1 MIYNDVFKKLSR
13 RGVKYLVVGGVAVV
27 LHGYTR
33 FTADLDLIID
43 PSPENIDKLFSA
55 LRDLGY
61 LPRVPVTAQEFKEE
75 RKRREWMDEKN
86 TKVFSFFHRR
96 DPLKIID
103 ILIGE
108 LPRYKKFKKVIFE
121 IDGVKIPAASVSELK
136 QLKEK
141 AGRVKDREDIR
152 FLSRIERVK
161 RCKR

>member
-1 MIYNDVFKKLSR
+1 
-13 RGVKYLVVGGVAVV
+13 
-27 LHGYTR
+27 
-33 FTADLDLIID
+33 
-43 PSPENIDKLFSA
+43 
-55 LRDLGY
+55 
-61 LPRVPVTAQEFKEE
+61 
-75 RKRREWMDEKN
+75 MDEKN
-86 TKVFSFFHRR
+86 TEVFSFFHRR

-121 IDGVKIPAASVSELK
+121 IDGVKIPAASVSVSELK